1 MVSATVSPSVATPT
15 LTAELD
21 ALKDLANDQFMGDA
35 LESAAKVLGD
45 ETNPLR
51 LNLFAAAIR
60 MLFEHVMGALA
71 PDNEVEACDWYKPE
85 SGQTKPVRRQRIQY
99 WLQGGLSDEF
109 LLSELNIDPS
119 PLRDRLLRAFN
130 NLSKHVH
137 GRSTTVIQ
145 SIAEQNAEAEAGIAA
160 VRALLEAYHECRAA
174 LIEPLVQS
182 LDDAAVD
189 ALISETILSVD
200 ELASHHS
207 VDEVCC
213 EHTEVMSIGAHFI
226 HYKASGTV
234 SVTLQWGS
242 NSDMARGDGAELE
255 EGFPFDCE
263 FEVPIDDPRDLSNA
277 TVTSGVDTSS
287 WFEGR
292 YDEE

>member
-1 MVSATVSPSVATPT
+1 MDTNTVFPSATLS
-15 LTAELD
+15 AELD
-21 ALKDLANDQFMGDA
+21 ALKDLATDRFMGDA
-35 LESAAKVLGD
+35 LDSAAKVLRD
-45 ETNPLR
+45 DTNPLR

-71 PDNEVEACDWYKPE
+71 PDNEVESCDWYKPE
-85 SGQTKPVRRQRIQY
+85 AGQTKPVRRQRIQY
-99 WLQGGLSDEF
+99 WLQGGLSDGF

-130 NLSKHVH
+130 DLSKHVH
-137 GRSTTVIQ
+137 GRSTTVLQ
-145 SIAEQNAEAEAGIAA
+145 SVSEQNAEAGAAIAA
-160 VRALLEAYHECRAA
+160 VRALLESYHDCRAA

-182 LDDAAVD
+182 LDEAAVD

-234 SVTLQWGS
+234 SVTLQFGS

-255 EGFPFDCE
+255 EGFPFECE

-292 YDEE
+292 YDED